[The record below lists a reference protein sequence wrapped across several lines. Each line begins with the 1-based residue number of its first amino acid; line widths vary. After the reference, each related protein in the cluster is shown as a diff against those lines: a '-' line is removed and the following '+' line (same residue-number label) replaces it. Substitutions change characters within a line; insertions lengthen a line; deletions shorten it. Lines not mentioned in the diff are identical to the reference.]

1 MAPKDLIR
9 IHVVVPFAQP
19 LTATDEVMAEATR
32 TCYVPLLDALEQAE
46 NVRLTLH
53 FSGHVLD
60 YMARRQEAFM
70 LRLKALMKRGQ
81 IEILGGLFYGGMPGL
96 VPEADLRGQ
105 IEMASEFW
113 DSYVG
118 HVPKGFWLPAL
129 SVTPELPRL
138 LDETGLDYGFVA
150 DTQLHPRQGASTD
163 VGLGVLERG
172 GLTTGLFVLDQQL
185 SRMLPG
191 TDVPSWMTQAAA
203 RGKAN
208 PHKLLSVW
216 VRAESLGLEPGTHA
230 HVHAKGWLAAFFH
243 ALSEGKVF
251 EPVLPGDTYP
261 NVRPTCALRLGD
273 VCAPALGQAPGTEAV
288 TDWADY
294 PFLFAEVDVLLRRML
309 RASARL
315 RDAIATMEDEGL
327 EEAWSDKLA
336 TAQRLVFSAQS
347 HDAYWQGL
355 RPGFTTPAL
364 RDATFARV
372 ARAEA
377 ILDMLMFDAQGTGF
391 VAIDE
396 EDRDGD
402 LAEEIF
408 VSTSKLM
415 AWLVPATGGDLR
427 ALDDRAREC
436 NVLDAGSR
444 RYEPFFETITQGH
457 ALIADATVPKIRGQG
472 RAPKKRSKSH
482 LPMEVDKV
490 ERLGM
495 RQWVVAADTTP
506 QDLLTGAAP
515 DLKPASIAWD
525 VLRNGV
531 VDEADPSYTLA
542 QIGGFALKGPGK
554 RQLEVQRETTIS
566 MDAPELVTT
575 CRLSLSG
582 QGAVRWALEVP
593 VRLGTG
599 PMHLSVDG
607 ELAEVKERCFQNV
620 KHVQLDGQDGQ
631 SLVMGLEGE
640 DGQVIDLWCMP
651 LVTTVQDL
659 DGFGAVTQGFVLMPT
674 VVLEGEACVRV
685 HISLTPKD
693 HN

>member
-1 MAPKDLIR
+1 MASKDLIR
-9 IHVVVPFAQP
+9 IHIVIPFAQP
-19 LTATDEVMAEATR
+19 LTATDAEMAQATR
-32 TCYVPLLDALEQAE
+32 SCYVPLLDALEQAE

-53 FSGHVLD
+53 FSGHLLD
-60 YMARRQEAFM
+60 YMARRQEGFM

-118 HVPKGFWLPAL
+118 HMPKGFWLPAL

-150 DTQLHPRQGASTD
+150 DTQLRLRQGESCD

-191 TDVPSWMTQAAA
+191 TDVPSWMAQAAI

-208 PHKLLSVW
+208 PHRLLSVW
-216 VRAESLGLEPGTHA
+216 VRAESLGLEPATHA
-230 HVHAKGWLAAFFH
+230 HVHEQGWLAAFFQ
-243 ALSEGKVF
+243 ALSEGRVF
-251 EPVLPGDTYP
+251 EPVLPADTFP
-261 NVRPTCALRLGD
+261 SVRPCCALRLGD

-294 PFLFAEVDVLLRRML
+294 PYLFAEVDLLLRRML

-377 ILDMLMFDAQGTGF
+377 ILDRLMFDAQGTGF
-391 VAIDE
+391 VTIDE
-396 EDRDGD
+396 QDRDGD

-408 VSTSKLM
+408 VSTARLM
-415 AWLVPATGGDLR
+415 AWLVPATGGDVR
-427 ALDDRAREC
+427 ALDDRSREC

-444 RYEPFFETITQGH
+444 RQEPFFATIKQGD
-457 ALIADATVPKIRGQG
+457 ALIAEAGVPKIRGQS
-472 RAPKKRSKSH
+472 RALKKRLKST
-482 LPMEVDKV
+482 LPMDVDKV
-490 ERLGM
+490 QRVGM
-495 RQWVVAADTTP
+495 RQWVVAADTTAEA
-506 QDLLTGAAP
+506 LLTGAAT
-515 DLKPASIAWD
+515 DLKSTNIAWD

-531 VDEADPSYTLA
+531 ADELAPSYTLA
-542 QIGGFALKGPGK
+542 QIGGFALRGPGK
-554 RQLEVQRETTIS
+554 RHIEVQRETKIP
-566 MDAPELVTT
+566 MDAAELVST
-575 CRLSLSG
+575 CRLSLTAAG
-582 QGAVRWALEVP
+582 PVRWALEVP
-593 VRLGTG
+593 VRLGSA
-599 PMHLSVDG
+599 PMQLSVDG
-607 ELAEVKERCFQNV
+607 VVAKAEQRCFENV
-620 KHVQLDGQDGQ
+620 KHVQLAGQDGQ
-631 SLVMGLEGE
+631 TLVMALEGE
-640 DGQVIDLWCMP
+640 DGQAVDLWCMP
-651 LVTTVQDL
+651 LMSTVQQL
-659 DGFGAVTQGFVLMPT
+659 DGFNATSQGFVLMPT
-674 VVLEGEACVRV
+674 VVLRHEACVRV